1 MEAILMEAAV
11 ITMAV
16 DTGVNKKEGMKVA
29 QRSFL
34 SLFSSSYSLL
44 SAVLLYKRGEIADE

>member
-29 QRSFL
+29 QRLFL
-34 SLFSSSYSLL
+34 SLFSSSCSLL
-44 SAVLLYKRGEIADE
+44 SAVLLYKREE